1 MSFTIE
7 ALLGIQPKVE
17 NEEIPDRILVSR
29 SCSEGEESNEEDIE
43 LEGKSF
49 VLSIQIR
56 TIYLRGCQEKL
67 NKLQVPN
74 QGKLRWF
81 ILSQSLSSA

>member
-67 NKLQVPN
+67 NKLQVSN

>member
-49 VLSIQIR
+49 V
-56 TIYLRGCQEKL
+56 
-67 NKLQVPN
+67 
-74 QGKLRWF
+74 
-81 ILSQSLSSA
+81 